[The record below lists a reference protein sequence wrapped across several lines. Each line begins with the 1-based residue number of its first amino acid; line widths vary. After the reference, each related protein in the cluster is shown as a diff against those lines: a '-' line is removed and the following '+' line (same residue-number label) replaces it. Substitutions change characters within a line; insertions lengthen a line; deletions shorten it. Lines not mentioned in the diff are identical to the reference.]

1 MTATLWASGSA
12 AATILLVL
20 APRAGR
26 LDSLRTRRPASEG
39 LPGASRQAAPG
50 VAADGSAVRRF
61 AVGDA
66 WPARFSMAGGMVVV
80 GVVVLGRLMATGL
93 VVAAV
98 LAAVRGLR
106 RRARRR
112 AAAAARRARV
122 IEACGVL
129 ASDLRAGRVPGDALA
144 SAATI
149 CPELGPA
156 ASAARLGDDV
166 SSALDRAAM
175 TPGAA
180 GLRAL
185 GAGWR
190 VAEQSGAALAGV
202 AERIADSLRG
212 EEQVRRQ
219 VVAGLAGTRA
229 TGRLLAG
236 LPILGLGLGYAVGA
250 HPIGFLTG
258 TPIGWFCLTV
268 GLVLAG
274 AGMVWIERLADS
286 CEADLR

>member
-20 APRAGR
+20 GPRTGR
-26 LDSLRTRRPASEG
+26 LDSLLTRRPASEG
-39 LPGASRQAAPG
+39 LPGASRRDAPG
-50 VAADGSAVRRF
+50 AAADGSALRRF

-66 WPARFSMAGGMVVV
+66 WPARLAMAGAMVV

-106 RRARRR
+106 RRAWRR

-156 ASAARLGDDV
+156 AAAARLGDDV

-175 TPGAA
+175 NPGAG

-236 LPILGLGLGYAVGA
+236 LPIVGLGLGYAVGA

-258 TPIGWFCLTV
+258 TPIGWFCLTF